1 MFPPLGPFKFI
12 CFFYYLLHILC
23 VCNQE
28 TAMEENFGG
37 WDVVVVG
44 SGVGGMATAL
54 ACAIEGLSVGI
65 LEKSSVLGGT
75 TAWSGGVAWLPVNDQ
90 IAALGLQ
97 DTRQAALDYILGITG
112 NRGNRALIEAFVD
125 NSAQALRYF
134 ETHSHV
140 AFSARPVSPDYRAEI
155 PGAAM
160 GGRALDPVPFDE
172 SALGDS
178 VRLLRD
184 PLPMFTFAGAMVTAA
199 TLRNLMKAG
208 RSLTAAWGVAR
219 MATRATALRML
230 GRPAGPRTL
239 GNALAAR
246 LYASLLDRKVPIL
259 LNQKVEG
266 LIDKD
271 GEIRGVRTSTAD
283 GEEKIFTAGRA
294 VVLAT
299 GGFPRELARRGNLIP
314 GPNGD
319 WSMSPPENTGDGI
332 RLAEGLCAK
341 IGDHQGRNAHFAPV
355 SLHRSKDERETRF
368 PHLLLDRAKP
378 GLIAVNRKGRRF
390 VNEAENYHDFVLG
403 MLKPTDD
410 GEASVP
416 AYLICDRNFLWRY
429 GLGMVGPFG
438 VKKRRLERD
447 GYLIS
452 APDLRSLAN
461 ILKIDE
467 GGLVNTVNRVN
478 SFCASGRDQ
487 DFGKGESPYNRY
499 MGDPEI
505 QPNPCLGPI
514 VAPPFYAVQI
524 WPGDLGTSAG
534 LVTNERGQVLR
545 DDGRP
550 ISGLFAA
557 GNDMNSVTAGA
568 YPGSGGTIG
577 PALTFAMITAQT
589 IARDKS
595 QGEQANDH

>member
-1 MFPPLGPFKFI
+1 
-12 CFFYYLLHILC
+12 
-23 VCNQE
+23 
-28 TAMEENFGG
+28 MEEKFGRR
-37 WDVVVVG
+37 DVVVVG

-54 ACAIEGLSVGI
+54 ACAIEGLSVVI

-75 TAWSGGVAWLPVNDQ
+75 TAWSGGVAWLPGNDQ
-90 IAALGLQ
+90 MTALGLQ

-112 NRGNRALIEAFVD
+112 NRGDRALIEAFVD
-125 NSAQALRYF
+125 NSAAALRYF

-172 SALGDS
+172 SRLGNS
-178 VRLLRD
+178 VGLLRE
-184 PLPMFTFAGAMVTAA
+184 PLPMFTFAGAMVTAT

-208 RSLTAAWGVAR
+208 RSLGAAWGVVQMAAR
-219 MATRATALRML
+219 AAALRVI

-246 LYASLLDRKVPIL
+246 LYASLLERNVPVL
-259 LNQKVEG
+259 LNQKVIG
-266 LIDKD
+266 LIEE
-271 GEIRGVRTSTAD
+271 GGQITGVRTS
-283 GEEKIFTAGRA
+283 GVGGVEKVFESGRA

-299 GGFPRELARRGNLIP
+299 GGFPRELARRGKLIP
-314 GPNGD
+314 GPIGD

-332 RLAEGLCAK
+332 RLAEEVRAK

-355 SLHRSKDERETRF
+355 SFHRGKDGRETRF

-403 MLKPTDD
+403 MLKQGED
-410 GEASVP
+410 GEPSVP

-438 VKKRRLERD
+438 VKKRKLQQD
-447 GYLIS
+447 GYLLS
-452 APDLRSLAN
+452 APDLSSLAK
-461 ILKIDE
+461 ILEIDKD
-467 GGLVNTVNRVN
+467 GLIDTVNRVN

-487 DFGKGESPYNRY
+487 DFGKGQSPYNRY

-505 QPNPCLGPI
+505 KPNPCLGPI
-514 VAPPFYAVQI
+514 AAPPFYAVKI

-534 LVTNERGQVLR
+534 IVTNERGQVLR

-550 ISGLFAA
+550 IGGLFAA

-577 PALTFAMITAQT
+577 PALTFAMITAKT
-589 IARDKS
+589 IAQIESK
-595 QGEQANDH
+595 E